1 MIRTKVLVVGVGSRM
16 RGDDMAGPFTIDL
29 LKEKLGSGEVPDGF
43 ELELIDA
50 DVMPENFTK
59 PMRESGADLILFID
73 AVDMGLEPGAL
84 RIVPRELIDA
94 TIPCSHNLPMS
105 YVMGYVN
112 EKVERVELLGVQI
125 RTAGLFEDVTKE
137 VREGCSRLAETIMS
151 GKVLDIAVYS
161 KDEKGSDDKATNYC
175 W

>member
-1 MIRTKVLVVGVGSRM
+1 M
-16 RGDDMAGPFTIDL
+16 RGDDMVGPFTIDL
-29 LKEKLGSGEVPDGF
+29 LKERIEAGESPEGF
-43 ELELIDA
+43 ELQLIDA
-50 DVMPENFTK
+50 DVMPENFTR
-59 PMRESGADLILFID
+59 PIRESRAGLVLFID
-73 AVDMGLEPGAL
+73 AVDMGLEPGDL

-112 EKVERVELLGVQI
+112 EKVERVELLGVQV
-125 RTAGLFEDVTKE
+125 RTTGLFEEMTEEAK
-137 VREGCSRLAETIMS
+137 EGCSRLAEPLMR
-151 GKVLDIAVYS
+151 GKALDITVYS